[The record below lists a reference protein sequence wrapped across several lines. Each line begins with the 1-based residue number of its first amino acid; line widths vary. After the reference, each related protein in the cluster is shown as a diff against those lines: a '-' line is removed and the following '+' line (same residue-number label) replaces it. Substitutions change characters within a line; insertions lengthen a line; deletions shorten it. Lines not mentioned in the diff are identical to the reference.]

1 MIKSRLFTPG
11 PVSVYPDALTAS
23 LDANIHHRTAEFK
36 AILSDVMSR
45 LKWILGNP
53 DQAYLFASSGTG
65 AMEAAV
71 TNLFSSGEEVLVA
84 TCGKFG
90 ERWVELAQRFGLRSV
105 LLRYEYGNAVEPEGI
120 DAALKSNP
128 RIRGV
133 LLQACESS
141 TGVQNDV
148 DTIAAIVKKTDAI
161 LVVDAV
167 SALATMPL
175 SFESGIGVLVS
186 GSQKALMIPPG
197 LAMIGLSARAWK
209 RIEANPS
216 PRYYFDLRAARKA
229 WEQNGQTA
237 YTPATSLILSLRRS
251 LETIQ
256 QWGLER
262 LIQLTENRAK
272 ATRIAMNALSL
283 EIFARRPANALTAV
297 SVSNQGAEKI
307 TAEMKRRFGVHLAG
321 GQGELKDKIF
331 RISHMGY
338 IDHFDLLGVLSGLEI
353 VLKQMGYSIT
363 LGRSL
368 EEFQKVYSEVA

>member
-1 MIKSRLFTPG
+1 
-11 PVSVYPDALTAS
+11 
-23 LDANIHHRTAEFK
+23 
-36 AILSDVMSR
+36 
-45 LKWILGNP
+45 
-53 DQAYLFASSGTG
+53 
-65 AMEAAV
+65 
-71 TNLFSSGEEVLVA
+71 
-84 TCGKFG
+84 
-90 ERWVELAQRFGLRSV
+90 
-105 LLRYEYGNAVEPEGI
+105 
-120 DAALKSNP
+120 
-128 RIRGV
+128 
-133 LLQACESS
+133 
-141 TGVQNDV
+141 
-148 DTIAAIVKKTDAI
+148 
-161 LVVDAV
+161 
-167 SALATMPL
+167 
-175 SFESGIGVLVS
+175 
-186 GSQKALMIPPG
+186 
-197 LAMIGLSARAWK
+197 
-209 RIEANPS
+209 
-216 PRYYFDLRAARKA
+216 
-229 WEQNGQTA
+229 